1 MLFGI
6 SLYLGENYFFYDEWL
21 LCHDSLNSLTSG
33 HVTAEL
39 VPRLG
44 APPAGLSS
52 DGSLRL

>member
-21 LCHDSLNSLTSG
+21 LCHDSLHSLTSG